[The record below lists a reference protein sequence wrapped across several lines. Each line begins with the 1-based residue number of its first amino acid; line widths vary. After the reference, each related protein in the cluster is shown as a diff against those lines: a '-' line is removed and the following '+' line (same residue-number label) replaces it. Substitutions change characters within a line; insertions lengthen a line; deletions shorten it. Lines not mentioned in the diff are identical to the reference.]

1 MKCEIVSVIAAASL
15 GILLIIFPALNRPVD
30 VVLEDSQIREV
41 YSKLIAQTGQT
52 QSKLP
57 LIIEDDAQVNAYNDG
72 TKIVLFTGMIKALKN
87 YDEVALVLGHEIAHG
102 TLGHLGGLAASLSND
117 QAVLEGNADKMGAVY
132 ALKAGYD
139 VCMGRKFW
147 KRERIEEGNYQ
158 GLNHPD
164 YSYRY
169 DELNFNC
176 ENL

>member
-1 MKCEIVSVIAAASL
+1 
-15 GILLIIFPALNRPVD
+15 
-30 VVLEDSQIREV
+30 
-41 YSKLIAQTGQT
+41 
-52 QSKLP
+52 
-57 LIIEDDAQVNAYNDG
+57 
-72 TKIVLFTGMIKALKN
+72 
-87 YDEVALVLGHEIAHG
+87 
-102 TLGHLGGLAASLSND
+102 
-117 QAVLEGNADKMGAVY
+117 VY